1 MTTQKI
7 FDPKVTPGKWELFN
21 HQTKTKVEVKIP
33 SGKGYDILVESFSLD
48 HEGLVPERKDNFRA
62 IAALPE
68 LLEVLKAARVV
79 VKMDDD
85 HLQFVEDT
93 QHCHPD
99 DVAQDKEYLKHT
111 FIAIDRLRDIVD
123 KLDQTHGTAKGDE

>member
-1 MTTQKI
+1 MTPQKI
-7 FDPKVTPGKWELFN
+7 FDPRMVYVRNEPLG
-21 HQTKTKVEVKIP
+21 V
-33 SGKGYDILVESFSLD
+33 G
-48 HEGLVPERKDNFRA
+48 NFFYSEC
-62 IAALPE
+62 PE
-68 LLEVLKAARVV
+68 LLEVLRAARMV

-85 HLQFVEDT
+85 HAQFVQDT